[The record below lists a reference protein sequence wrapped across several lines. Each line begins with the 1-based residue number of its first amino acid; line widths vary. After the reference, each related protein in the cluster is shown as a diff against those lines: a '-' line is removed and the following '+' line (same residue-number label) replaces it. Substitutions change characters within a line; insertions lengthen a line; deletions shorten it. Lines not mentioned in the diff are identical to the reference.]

1 METHRSNGTLSVSD
15 VRELSAAN
23 AGSFRDEVCAL
34 LAPELKN
41 IEIDLSQT
49 SLVDSCGLGALVSV
63 HNAAKGHVRMRLLN
77 PFAVGAASL
86 RTELAAPV
94 SGAFVSALSVATAAG
109 RCRSPRR

>member
-34 LAPELKN
+34 LAPEIKN

-63 HNAAKGHVRMRLLN
+63 HNAAKGHDRNGGVRMRLLN
-77 PFAVGAASL
+77 PSPSVQQVL
-86 RTELAAPV
+86 ELTRLHQFFDMV
-94 SGAFVSALSVATAAG
+94 STT
-109 RCRSPRR
+109 

>member
-23 AGSFRDEVCAL
+23 SGSFRDEVCAL

-63 HNAAKGHVRMRLLN
+63 HNAAKGHDGNGGVRMRLLN
-77 PFAVGAASL
+77 PSPSVQQVL
-86 RTELAAPV
+86 ELTRLHQFFEITN
-94 SGAFVSALSVATAAG
+94 SQ
-109 RCRSPRR
+109 

>member
-49 SLVDSCGLGALVSV
+49 GLVDSCGLGALVSV

-77 PFAVGAASL
+77 PSPSVQQVF
-86 RTELAAPV
+86 ELTHLHRLFDIV
-94 SGAFVSALSVATAAG
+94 STT
-109 RCRSPRR
+109 